1 MCRKAQQRSG
11 KGGKMAGT
19 AIKNVGS
26 NSVVNVQMADMV
38 TSAKQN
44 AGIGFQ
50 AVWNKTQNN
59 ARDNAQAADTA
70 NSNRTQ
76 AGRNDVRRGESL
88 RNSGRQRD
96 NVKDVPEEDKT
107 VADDSPDTGD
117 LEKIQEVVG
126 TVVQNLIQQITD
138 TFPVS
143 EEELQGVMDDLG
155 MTEMDLADPAKLS
168 ELLMTVSG
176 AQDSFA
182 LITDENLYN
191 DVKGILDL
199 QKELTGQAQEELQ
212 VTPEKWQ
219 EIIPQAAQE
228 TVTEPVITVEVED
241 EDTNAIAKPV
251 DNAEQIP
258 ASEQETQTEEAVPVQ
273 SAQEEK
279 AKDSGNKHENA
290 SGGQQGNLLL
300 QNLKQD
306 SFLSG
311 LQQAAQADAAQTTD
325 TQDIMRQIMDY
336 MKVSVKAD
344 SSDLEM
350 QLHPQSLGTL
360 HVQVASKNGVVTA
373 NFITQN
379 ETVKT
384 ALESQMVQLKESFA
398 EQGVKVEAIEVT
410 VQTHQF
416 EQNLEQGRGSGSNQ
430 ENEAGV
436 SRKRTRRINL
446 NDAALH
452 EEPQT
457 EEDRIAADMMSANG
471 NTVDFT
477 A

>member
-1 MCRKAQQRSG
+1 
-11 KGGKMAGT
+11 MAGT

-26 NSVVNVQMADMV
+26 SNAVNTQMADMV
-38 TSAKQN
+38 TAAKQN
-44 AGIGFQ
+44 AGTSFQ

-59 ARDNAQAADTA
+59 TQTA
-70 NSNRTQ
+70 NTANGERTRT
-76 AGRNDVRRGESL
+76 ARNDVRRGDSL
-88 RNSGRQRD
+88 RNSGRQPEDVTKVSDGKMADEDD
-96 NVKDVPEEDKT
+96 NMDAK
-107 VADDSPDTGD
+107 D
-117 LEKIQEVVG
+117 LEKIQEVIG
-126 TVVQNLIQQITD
+126 AVVQNLVQQIAD
-138 TFPVS
+138 TFSVS
-143 EEELQGVMDDLG
+143 EEELRGIMDDLG
-155 MTEMDLADPAKLS
+155 MTEMDLADPVQLS

-182 LITDENLYN
+182 VLTDENLYN
-191 DVKGILDL
+191 DVKGIMNL
-199 QKELTGQAQEELQ
+199 QKELAGQAQEELQ
-212 VTPEKWQ
+212 VTPEQWQ
-219 EIIPQAAQE
+219 EIIPRILRE
-228 TVTEPVITVEVED
+228 TKAEPVITVEVEVENTD
-241 EDTNAIAKPV
+241 VAKPLS
-251 DNAEQIP
+251 NAEQIM
-258 ASEQETQTEEAVPVQ
+258 AAEQETQTKEAAPVQ
-273 SAQEEK
+273 GAQEEK
-279 AKDSGNKHENA
+279 TKDSGNKQENT

-311 LQQAAQADAAQTTD
+311 LQQAAQSGEAQTTD

-373 NFITQN
+373 NFITEN
-379 ETVKT
+379 ETVKA

-416 EQNLEQGRGSGSNQ
+416 EQNLEQGRGNSN
-430 ENEAGV
+430 NETETGV
-436 SRKRTRRINL
+436 GRKRTRRINL
-446 NDAALH
+446 NAPLSED
-452 EEPQT
+452 ETET
-457 EEDRIAADMMSANG
+457 EEERIAADMMSANG